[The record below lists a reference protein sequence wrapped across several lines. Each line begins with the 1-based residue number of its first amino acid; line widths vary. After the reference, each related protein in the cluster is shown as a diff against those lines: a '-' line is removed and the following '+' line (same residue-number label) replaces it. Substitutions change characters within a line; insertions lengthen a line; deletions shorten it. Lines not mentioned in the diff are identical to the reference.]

1 MIANLILYII
11 ISLSFSYMW
20 SFSEIFRPVRNFVAK
35 IILVNKML
43 LCPECSS
50 FWIGIFTV
58 LFIYNPFIL
67 EFKIINAIVCGLINH
82 LIASILYKK
91 IL

>member
-1 MIANLILYII
+1 MTALLIYIL

-35 IILVNKML
+35 IPIIKKPM
-43 LCPECSS
+43 LCPECAS
-50 FWIGIFTV
+50 FWFGVFVYLFV
-58 LFIYNPFIL
+58 LDPFVIHT
-67 EFKIINAIVCGLINH
+67 GLISSVIFGLIVH
-82 LIASILYKK
+82 LCASILYKK